1 VGSMVSANQTG
12 KDGLGQPKTVSGIPS
27 IRLKAKEV
35 SVTKNTTLKVTGN
48 TTGTTWT
55 IDVVVQ
61 SGSPVGS
68 YTPPP
73 IQQPTPVSS
82 FSHVTQ
88 GQQQQQQQQ
97 TFAQQ
102 NPNFTAESGPPNLS
116 NF

>member
-1 VGSMVSANQTG
+1 MGSKVSAVQTG
-12 KDGLGQPKTVSGIPS
+12 KDGLGQPKTVTGIPA

-35 SVTKNTTLKVTGN
+35 SVSKNTTLKVTGN

-73 IQQPTPVSS
+73 VQQPTPVSS
-82 FSHVTQ
+82 FTHNVQ
-88 GQQQQQQQQ
+88 GQQQQQ
-97 TFAQQ
+97 TFNQQ
-102 NPNFTAESGPPNLS
+102 NPGFNASSGPPNLS
-116 NF
+116 NL